1 MKSYEDSTATL
12 RAVLAHPLLQR
23 DKIDETMDAM
33 ASANADAK
41 DIQDTISIGT
51 ELAQGEAGIDDSEL
65 EDELNKMI
73 KESEDEKARLET
85 EKAAEEVRL
94 KLEQLSVP
102 SKAADAIPNEQR
114 EPEKRV
120 KEAA

>member
-51 ELAQGEAGIDDSEL
+51 EIAQGEAGIDDAEL

-73 KESEDEKARLET
+73 KESEDEKIRLET
-85 EKAAEEVRL
+85 EKAAEQVRL

-102 SKAADAIPNEQR
+102 SKAVDAAPAEPT